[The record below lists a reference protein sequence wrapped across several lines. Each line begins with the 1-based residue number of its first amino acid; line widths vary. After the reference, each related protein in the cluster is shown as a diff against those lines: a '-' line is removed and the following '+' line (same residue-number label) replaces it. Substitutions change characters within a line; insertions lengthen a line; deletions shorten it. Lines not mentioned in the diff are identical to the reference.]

1 MLTLRWD
8 KGTLLVE
15 GTAEPG
21 WLPEGFVLD
30 PRVGR
35 LRAPALAYREIVAS
49 LHRAGAAWKDE
60 ARAYAELR
68 LVHHAHRE
76 PFPHQTEAVAAW
88 RGAGRRGVVVL
99 PTGSGKSYV
108 AEMAMLAVQ
117 RSTLVVVPTI
127 ELLNQWYDRLTIAF
141 GIEVGLA
148 GGGSWDIRDVTVSTY
163 DSAYIHL
170 ERLGNRFGLLIFD
183 EVHHLPGP
191 SFSQAAEGA
200 IAPFRLGL
208 TATLERED
216 GAHLALD
223 TLVGPPCY
231 QRAVTELRGEIL
243 ADYTVETIEVE
254 LEPDERARYDEA
266 RAIFRAFVDDNRI
279 RLGGPNGWRSF
290 LQAVARSRAGRRA
303 FQAHRDQK
311 AVAQAPRAKLRVVEA
326 LLRRHHGERALIFT
340 NDNRTAYTISRA
352 LLVPVITHQTDPKER
367 KEVLDRFRD
376 GTFRAVV
383 TSRVL
388 NEGVDVPAASVG
400 IVMSGTST
408 VREHVQ
414 RLGRILRRDGD
425 KQAVLYE
432 VVTSG
437 TVEEAQS
444 RRRRQH
450 DAYR

>member
-8 KGTLLVE
+8 KGTLVVE
-15 GTAEPG
+15 GVAEPG
-21 WLPEGFVLD
+21 WLPDGFVLD

-35 LRAPALAYREIVAS
+35 LRAPAMAYRDIVAS
-49 LHRAGAAWKDE
+49 LHRAKADWTDE
-60 ARAYAELR
+60 ARAYAALK

-76 PFPHQTEAVAAW
+76 PFPHQSEAVAAW
-88 RGAGRRGVVVL
+88 QKAGRRGTVVL
-99 PTGSGKSYV
+99 PTGAGKSYV
-108 AEMAMLAVQ
+108 AELAMLAAQ

-127 ELLNQWYDRLTIAF
+127 ELLNQWYDRLCMAF

-148 GGGSWDIRDVTVSTY
+148 GGGAWDIRDVTVSTY

-191 SFSQAAEGA
+191 SFAQAAEGS

-216 GAHLALD
+216 GAHLLLD

-231 QRAVTELRGEIL
+231 RRAVTDLRGEIL
-243 ADYTVETIEVE
+243 ADYTVETLEVE
-254 LEPDERARYDEA
+254 LDPDERARYDEA
-266 RAIFRAFVDDNRI
+266 RAIFRAFVDENRI
-279 RLGGPNGWRSF
+279 RLGGANGWKSF
-290 LQAVARSRAGRRA
+290 LQAAARSRAGRRA
-303 FQAHRDQK
+303 FQAHREQK
-311 AVAQAPRAKLRVVEA
+311 GIAQGPRSKLRVVEG

-340 NDNRTAYTISRA
+340 NDNRTAYAISRA
-352 LLVPVITHQTDPKER
+352 LLVPAITHQTDPRER
-367 KEVLDRFRD
+367 REILERFRD
-376 GTFRAVV
+376 GTYRAVV

-425 KQAVLYE
+425 KQATLYE
-432 VVTSG
+432 LVTSG

-444 RRRRQH
+444 WRRRQH

>member
-1 MLTLRWD
+1 MITLRWD
-8 KGTLLVE
+8 KGTLLIE
-15 GTAEPG
+15 GAPEPG
-21 WLPEGFVLD
+21 WLPDGFVPD

-35 LRAPALAYREIVAS
+35 LRSPARCYREVATA
-49 LHRAGAAWKDE
+49 LHRAKATWTDE
-60 ARAYAELR
+60 ARAFTTLS
-68 LVHHAHRE
+68 LVHHAHRD

-88 RGAGRRGVVVL
+88 VAAGRRGTVVL

-108 AEMAMLAVQ
+108 AELAMLAAQ
-117 RSTLVVVPTI
+117 RSTLIVVPTI
-127 ELLNQWYDRLTIAF
+127 ELLNQWYDRLCMAF
-141 GIEVGLA
+141 GIEVGLV
-148 GGGSWDIRDVTVSTY
+148 GGGTYDIRDVTVTTY

-170 ERLGNRFGLLIFD
+170 ERLGNRFGMLIFD

-191 SFSQAAEGA
+191 AYSQAAEGS

-216 GAHLALD
+216 GAHALLD
-223 TLVGPPCY
+223 TLIGPQCY
-231 QRAVTELRGEIL
+231 RRDVTELRGEIL

-254 LEPDERARYDEA
+254 LDEDERVRYDEA
-266 RAIFRAFVDDNRI
+266 RAIFRGFVDENRI
-279 RLGGPNGWRSF
+279 SLGGQSGWRNF
-290 LQAVARSRAGRRA
+290 LMAASRSRAGRRA
-303 FQAHRDQK
+303 FQAHREQK
-311 AVAQAPRAKLRVVEA
+311 TIAQAPRAKLRVVES
-326 LLRRHHGERALIFT
+326 LLRHHHGDRSLIFT
-340 NDNRTAYTISRA
+340 NDNRTAYLISRT
-352 LLVPVITHQTDPKER
+352 LLVPAITHQTDAKER
-367 KEVLDRFRD
+367 KEILDRFRD
-376 GTFRAVV
+376 GTFRAIV

-388 NEGVDVPAASVG
+388 NEGVDVPAAAVG

-432 VVTSG
+432 VVTAG